1 MGELRRLI
9 GKGVGNDAFARVI
22 GDFFL
27 AKGTDGAKDQIAET
41 LGWMF
46 WWWGSKKRCLLLE
59 LSAMKS
65 IWILIDVGLS
75 IFAIERPTNIA
86 LKRFTPQSSLFKRR
100 DC

>member
-1 MGELRRLI
+1 MT
-9 GKGVGNDAFARVI
+9 
-22 GDFFL
+22 
-27 AKGTDGAKDQIAET
+27 KGTDGAKDQIAET

-46 WWWGSKKRCLLLE
+46 GWWGSKKKVFASGAV
-59 LSAMKS
+59 SAMKS